1 MLLEPPVNVLSAS
14 LHPEGLAPRIANLA
28 EWRHH
33 LLARLCEDANRS
45 GDPALFALHEE
56 LRALPTPASTQPLA
70 RANRIA
76 VPLIL
81 KSHDGK
87 PPLSFLSTT
96 TVFGTA
102 TDVTLAELTLEC
114 FYPADEE
121 TRLALLSKY

>member
-1 MLLEPPVNVLSAS
+1 MPNGGTICSPGCAK
-14 LHPEGLAPRIANLA
+14 
-28 EWRHH
+28 
-33 LLARLCEDANRS
+33 DANRS

-56 LRALPTPASTQPLA
+56 LRALPTPASFQPLA

-87 PPLSFLSTT
+87 TPLSFLSTT

>member
-1 MLLEPPVNVLSAS
+1 MRTVREIPPCSRCTRNSGHC
-14 LHPEGLAPRIANLA
+14 LHR
-28 EWRHH
+28 
-33 LLARLCEDANRS
+33 
-45 GDPALFALHEE
+45 
-56 LRALPTPASTQPLA
+56 RAQPLA

-87 PPLSFLSTT
+87 TPLSFLSTT